1 MIAFNLSTVLFAVAL
16 AISAFAEFYSILG
29 LMAIFSGAAVSLAII
44 GSFLGIG
51 KIVTI
56 MWIRQ
61 YWHES
66 NKHLRTFLLCVAV
79 ILSLL
84 TNIGM
89 FGFLSKAHSTSSLE
103 TDSVQLKLDTINDKL
118 KTVEYLIAEQENR
131 RQELQDVI
139 DTLIAAEK
147 PTGADRV
154 RKTQQVERQAIDAKL
169 TELREQRNQLK
180 IEANGAQGAIM
191 HLEADVGPIKYLAQL
206 VYGEKTDKSIMDKA
220 IQILIIALVCVIDPL
235 AIALV
240 LAASWTRQYE
250 ATNKDK
256 VEQQPITDPV
266 ITQPEP
272 VEQVVEQPEVV
283 KPKRKYTRRKK
294 VEETPVTETSPFNVN
309 SEITDKMFDLDEKPV
324 VEVKTSSKPAKQAF
338 APKFDI
344 QTKQIIRTFN
354 KGDYIQYNG
363 KKTHIRVVRQSN
375 PEWFLESA
383 EAEKASMIQFS
394 ADNWPQYAE
403 VGDKFHRIDV
413 LPHIKYEFTAAGW
426 VEINNQIDPTMLVS
440 IDGYVQAIAKLINA
454 KWFKLSD
461 FDPNVRA
468 MIKQTS
474 H

>member
-1 MIAFNLSTVLFAVAL
+1 MIALNLSTVLFVVAL

-44 GSFLGIG
+44 GGFLGIG

-61 YWHES
+61 YWDES
-66 NKHLRTFLLCVAV
+66 NKHLRSFLLTIAV

-103 TDSVQLKLDTINDKL
+103 TDSVQLKLDAVNDKL
-118 KTVEYLIAEQENR
+118 KSVEFLITEQETR

-139 DTLIAAEK
+139 DTMIANGNPRNAEK
-147 PTGADRV
+147 TRNS
-154 RKTQQVERQAIDAKL
+154 QLSERQAIDSKL
-169 TELREQRNQLK
+169 AELRQKRTDLK
-180 IEANGAQGAIM
+180 IEANGIQGTVM

-206 VYGEKTDKSIMDKA
+206 VYGEGANKSVMDKA

-240 LAASWTRQYE
+240 LAASWTRQFE
-250 ATNKDK
+250 NAKKDEEIK
-256 VEQQPITDPV
+256 PVEPV
-266 ITQPEP
+266 IVAEPEK
-272 VEQVVEQPEVV
+272 QPEVV
-283 KPKRKYTRRKK
+283 VAKPKRKYTRRKK
-294 VEETPVTETSPFNVN
+294 VEEVVSTEVTKPTEVVSTQP
-309 SEITDKMFDLDEKPV
+309 DKLVDLDEPV
-324 VEVKTSSKPAKQAF
+324 IVNPSAKTSTSKPAKQSF

-354 KGDYIQYNG
+354 KGEYIQHNG
-363 KKTHIRVVRQSN
+363 KKTNIRAVRQSN
-375 PEWFLESA
+375 PEWFLESQ

-394 ADNWPQYAE
+394 AENWPQYAE

-413 LPHIKYEFTAAGW
+413 LPHVKYEFTNAGW
-426 VEINNQIDPTMLVS
+426 VEINNQIDPMMLVS
-440 IDGYVQAIAKLINA
+440 VDGYTQAISKLIKA
-454 KWFKLSD
+454 KWFKISD
-461 FDPNVRA
+461 FDPSMRTI
-468 MIKQTS
+468 IKQST
-474 H
+474 